1 MIHWLVYN
9 AQSILVLRQ
18 VFMLSLRVCVFS
30 EQGDESMKKNGP
42 GDPEFQNAS
51 VTVSSEFWM

>member
-1 MIHWLVYN
+1 
-9 AQSILVLRQ
+9 
-18 VFMLSLRVCVFS
+18 MLSLRVCVFS
-30 EQGDESMKKNGP
+30 EQGDASMKKNGP